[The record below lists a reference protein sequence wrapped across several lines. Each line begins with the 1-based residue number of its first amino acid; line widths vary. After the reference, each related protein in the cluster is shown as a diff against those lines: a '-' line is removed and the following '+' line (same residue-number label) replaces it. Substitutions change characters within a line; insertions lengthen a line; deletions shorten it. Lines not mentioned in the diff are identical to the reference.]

1 MSTTIK
7 KSAVIL
13 DGTKRATQIKQ
24 ELAQQIDTAT
34 NKPGLAA
41 ILVGEDK
48 ASALYVKLKEKACQE
63 VGITFHKYLSTPDCY
78 PGITEKELVELITFL
93 NGDEAVNGILL
104 QLPLPKTFDTDN
116 IIHTIDSR
124 KDVDGF
130 LAEQADI
137 TPPTIAS
144 IIELLGMAGENLAHK
159 KTLVIANSDI
169 FLQKIKEC
177 LSKQLELDVTLA
189 TSIPDN
195 SRDYEII
202 IIALGQAHALKKT
215 MVQENAIVID
225 VGINTVDGKTVGD
238 VDPEVAE
245 VAGHLSPVPGGVG
258 PLTVACLL
266 RNTYILAQK

>member
-1 MSTTIK
+1 MPPK
-7 KSAVIL
+7 NPAVIL
-13 DGTKRATQIKQ
+13 DGVKRATEIKQ
-24 ELAQQIDTAT
+24 ELAQQIYAMP

-78 PGITEKELVELITFL
+78 PGISEKELIDLITFL
-93 NGDEAVNGILL
+93 NTDEAVDGILL
-104 QLPLPKTFDTDN
+104 QLPLPPNFNTDK
-116 IIHTIDSR
+116 IIKTIDPR

-130 LAEQADI
+130 ISEQAGL

-144 IIELLGMAGENLAHK
+144 IIELLKMTDKNISRQ

-169 FLQKIKEC
+169 FLHNLKKH
-177 LSKQLELDVTLA
+177 LENILDLDVT
-189 TSIPDN
+189 TTTTITEN
-195 SRDYEII
+195 SRDYAII
-202 IIALGQAHALKKT
+202 VIALGQAYALKKS

-238 VDPEVAE
+238 VDPGVAE
-245 VAGHLSPVPGGVG
+245 IASHVSPVPGGVG
-258 PLTVACLL
+258 PLTVACLM
-266 RNTYILAQK
+266 RNTYLLAQK